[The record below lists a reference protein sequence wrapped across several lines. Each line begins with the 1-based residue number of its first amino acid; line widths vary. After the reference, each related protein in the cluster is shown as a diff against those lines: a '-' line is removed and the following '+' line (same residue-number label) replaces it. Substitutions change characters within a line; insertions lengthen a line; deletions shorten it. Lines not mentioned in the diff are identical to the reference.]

1 MSINISR
8 RLLNEIHSQGENAY
22 PEEGAGLLLGYER
35 EGIRFV
41 QSLLMLEN
49 AREDTAR
56 HNRYLITAA
65 DMLGGEKEAERL
77 GQSIIGIFHSHPDHP
92 NLPSE
97 YDREWAI
104 PWYSYLIT
112 RVDNGRAV
120 ESKSWRLIDDRS
132 GFSPEDIIISPEEN
146 SRTT

>member
-22 PEEGAGLLLGYER
+22 PEEGAGLLLGYEQ
-35 EGIRFV
+35 EGNRFV
-41 QSLLMLEN
+41 QSLLTLEN

-65 DMLGGEKEAERL
+65 DMLDGEKEAERL

-97 YDREWAI
+97 FDREWAI

-132 GFSPEDIIISPEEN
+132 GFSPEDIIISLEEN
-146 SRTT
+146 

>member
-22 PEEGAGLLLGYER
+22 PEEGAGLLLGYEQD
-35 EGIRFV
+35 GNRFV

-49 AREDTAR
+49 AREDTTR

-65 DMLGGEKEAERL
+65 DMLSGEKEAERL

-97 YDREWAI
+97 FDREWAI

-112 RVDNGRAV
+112 SIDNGQSV
-120 ESKSWRLIDDRS
+120 ESKSWRLVDDRS
-132 GFSPEDIIISPEEN
+132 GFSPEDIIIPPEEN
-146 SRTT
+146 

>member
-22 PEEGAGLLLGYER
+22 PEEGAGLLLGYEQ
-35 EGIRFV
+35 EGNRFV
-41 QSLLMLEN
+41 QSLLTLEN

-97 YDREWAI
+97 FDREWAI

-132 GFSPEDIIISPEEN
+132 GFSPEDIIISLEEN
-146 SRTT
+146 